1 MDTKKIDY
9 SIVIP
14 VYFNEGCLESTMRSI
29 REEVIDKNPDYH
41 SEVIFVDD
49 GSGDDSMQELIAIR
63 QQNPENVKIIK
74 MTRNFGQVNALIAGF
89 THARG
94 RCVVAMSADGQDPAK
109 LINEMLKAFF
119 HEGYEVVICTRS
131 GRDESIYRIMTSKIF
146 YALMRKLTFPNMPQG
161 GFDFTLMGRRA
172 LQVFLR
178 NIDASL
184 FFQGQ
189 ILWMGYK
196 TKFIEYRRRERAA
209 GVSRWTF
216 AKKLTYLIDGV
227 MAFSFTPI
235 RFASIAGGILALLGF
250 LYALIVLSSF
260 FLYGNPVKGWA
271 PIIIVVLVIG
281 GFQLLMQ
288 GIIGE
293 YTWRTLAQ
301 ARNREMYVIDEI
313 YDHEHD
319 QLNQTAPGP
328 GGR

>member
-1 MDTKKIDY
+1 MNTNKIDY

-14 VYFNEGCLESTMRSI
+14 VYFNEGCLESTMRSL
-29 REEVIDKNPDYH
+29 REEVIDKNPDYRC
-41 SEVIFVDD
+41 EVIFVDD
-49 GSGDDSMQELIAIR
+49 GSGDASMKELISIR
-63 QQNPENVKIIK
+63 QRNPENIKIIK

-89 THARG
+89 THAKG
-94 RCVVAMSADGQDPAK
+94 RCVVAMSADGQDPAN
-109 LINEMLKAFF
+109 LINDMLKAYFS
-119 HEGYEVVICTRS
+119 EGYEVVICTRS
-131 GRDESIYRIMTSKIF
+131 GRDESIYRIITSKIF

-161 GFDFTLMGRRA
+161 GFDFTLMGQRA
-172 LQVFLR
+172 MQVFLR
-178 NIDASL
+178 NIDSSL

-189 ILWMGYK
+189 ILWMGFK
-196 TKFIEYRRRERAA
+196 TKFIEYHRRERVA

-235 RFASIAGGILALLGF
+235 RFASIAGAVLALCGF
-250 LYALIVLSSF
+250 LYALLVFVSF
-260 FLYGNPVKGWA
+260 FLYGHPVKGWS

-313 YDHEHD
+313 HDQEHD
-319 QLNQTAPGP
+319 QLNQAPP
-328 GGR
+328 GTGVR